1 MTPLLRSPST
11 VLAIFVVFV
20 LTGCDLFS
28 MPMPMPDPEQPP
40 GFPRGEIAFAYLNA
54 ANRLAYNDTAGRMA
68 MIVANLHI
76 TPSLSSPSVLIVAAI
91 PGNNP
96 ANGVTV
102 DVKTDFLPWISR
114 TSSFQMHYADG
125 KAFPHTITII
135 FGRETPSVGF
145 ATFTGTFSTFN
156 YLTQTYS
163 VTFSSCTGAKVSF
176 SNLIL
181 NSQVFELHE
190 EEYQG
195 LTNTQNIR
203 LNRIMTTL
211 AIWSSLQQQ
220 IAANHEEDANSVQN
234 MVVRALSNASFTAAV
249 ALAIPSAPDAII
261 TPDAVIT
268 TAPQIIHRLHAA
280 DGEISQLARSSINA
294 SFLLPPPPPRPP
306 APSGP
311 LPEITVTLDDTPV
324 ENNSA
329 YPFRPGME
337 ESLTFQIAVANPQGL
352 DYRNIIDEEYLFFL
366 FDPISEELGGMLN
379 PRFANAPFF
388 DFEVHPFAD
397 GIINLT
403 IERVVDGFHRA
414 DGIVQIVIRFAQ
426 FVRINGNASGYV
438 WDGEGPWDR
447 EALTEATE
455 GGYLFILNFSSRLPG
470 V

>member
-1 MTPLLRSPST
+1 
-11 VLAIFVVFV
+11 VVFV

-249 ALAIPSAPDAII
+249 ALSIPSAPEAII
-261 TPDAVIT
+261 TPDVAIAPAPEIIT
-268 TAPQIIHRLHAA
+268 RLYAA
-280 DGEISQLARSSINA
+280 YGAISPLARNSQA
-294 SFLLPPPPPRPP
+294 SWLLPPPPPRPP

-311 LPEITVTLDDTPV
+311 LPEITVALDGTPV

-329 YPFRPGME
+329 YPFLPEIG
-337 ESLTFQIAVANPQGL
+337 ESFTFQIAVTNLQGL
-352 DYRNIIDEEYLFFL
+352 DYRNIIDMEYLFFL
-366 FDPISEELGGMLN
+366 FEPRMQEFGGMLS
-379 PRFANAPFF
+379 PSLANAIFF
-388 DFEVHPFAD
+388 DFEASPFSD
-397 GIINLT
+397 GIVHLT
-403 IERVVDGFHRA
+403 ITRRNMDWFVYQ
-414 DGIVQIVIRFAQ
+414 GIVQIVIRFAQ
-426 FVRINGNASGYV
+426 FVKINGNASGYV
-438 WDGEGPWDR
+438 WDGAGPWDR
-447 EALTEATE
+447 EALTEAE